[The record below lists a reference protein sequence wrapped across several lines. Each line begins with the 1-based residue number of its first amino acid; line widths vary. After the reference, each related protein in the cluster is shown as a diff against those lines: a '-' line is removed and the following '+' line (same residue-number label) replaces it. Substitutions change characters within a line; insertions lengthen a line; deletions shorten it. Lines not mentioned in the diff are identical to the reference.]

1 VRVPYPLLCALVG
14 VAIGWIPMLLH
25 GPIPEKYDALFIRGA
40 VAVWGWY
47 TARLL
52 IGFLVGITRWPV
64 QWWLRGPLC
73 GLVLM
78 LPLGMVSLATPGCGA
93 PCMGWNLTSAAAIG
107 LIVGAVAR
115 FLTGQDRA

>member
-107 LIVGAVAR
+107 LIVGGVAR